1 MLYVAT
7 ISTPCSM
14 QTTPKFTSLSTILHS
29 VDPVGVLRGCI
40 SDVFTWDTKNMLKCN
55 PGKTE
60 ILHFTSPF
68 NKQPTVY
75 ETLTLANTSM
85 QVKIK
90 AKNLSVIMDK
100 TLSFTEH
107 IVFESTFL
115 SMGWKCYWTPLWF
128 PDSTIAEVCYMTSQ
142 NTRDIIDKEFRI
154 LQVEW

>member
-14 QTTPKFTSLSTILHS
+14 QTTPKFTSSSTILHS

-40 SDVFTWDTKNMLKCN
+40 SDVFTWDTKNMLKRN

-115 SMGWKCYWTPLWF
+115 SM
-128 PDSTIAEVCYMTSQ
+128 D
-142 NTRDIIDKEFRI
+142 
-154 LQVEW
+154 